1 MVDVHSFALPGF
13 VSQAT
18 FALTLALLAWSD
30 QRTRGT
36 RWLAAACALQLLTT
50 VTRAIVPMPQRISE
64 NLSACL
70 LVLVFFLIYMGLRW
84 FVLRIR
90 LGTMNGPL
98 ALSAAITTI
107 LSVGVMRPGAEL
119 AAARV
124 ATLIVIV
131 TTIVMLLRPR
141 IKALADTARVM
152 ALLTAFVAVVI
163 GARLVLS
170 IGVFP
175 HSKELEAAGRDLTQ
189 IGLTM
194 LGFAFIGIYVAET
207 KRRLHEETRLDSLT
221 GLHNRRAFEE
231 MIQREVQLATRDNT
245 PLTLLMMDLDH
256 FKQLNDTWGHALGD
270 RALRTF
276 GGVLLTVTGTRDAVA
291 RLGGEEFAILLPGR
305 SARNAVALAER
316 LRATVEGLRL
326 SEGEELVRFTVSVG
340 LSSLQ
345 PGEVSFEPM
354 LRRAD
359 RALYKVKRS
368 GRNRVLLADELA
380 AVPSIPPSRALPDLQ
395 PVAAGAAGE
404 ARVREFVG

>member
-30 QRTRGT
+30 ARTRGT
-36 RWLAAACALQLLTT
+36 RWLAAACSLQLLTMIS
-50 VTRAIVPMPQRISE
+50 RAILPVPLRVSE

-70 LVLVFFLIYMGLRW
+70 LVLVFFLVYMGMRW
-84 FVLRIR
+84 FVLRVR
-90 LGTMNGPL
+90 LATMNGPL
-98 ALSAAITTI
+98 ALSAAMTTI
-107 LSVGVMRPGAEL
+107 LSVGVMHSGAEL

-124 ATLIVIV
+124 AALIVLGA
-131 TTIVMLLRPR
+131 TIVMLLRPR
-141 IKALADTARVM
+141 VKALADTARVL
-152 ALLTAFVAVVI
+152 AILFAFVAATV
-163 GARLVLS
+163 ALRLVLS
-170 IGVFP
+170 FDVVHYRGLD
-175 HSKELEAAGRDLTQ
+175 SAAHDLTT

-194 LGFAFIGIYVAET
+194 LGFGFVAMYVAET

-231 MIQREVQLATRDNT
+231 MIQREVQLAARDNT
-245 PLTLLMMDLDH
+245 PLTLVMMDLDH

-305 SARNAVALAER
+305 PPRSALSLAER

-326 SEGEELVRFTVSVG
+326 SEGEELVRFTVSIG
-340 LSSLQ
+340 LSSLL
-345 PGEVSFEPM
+345 PGETSFEPM

-359 RALYKVKRS
+359 GALYKVKRS
-368 GRNRVLLADELA
+368 GRNRVLLADSNA
-380 AVPSIPPSRALPDLQ
+380 PVPSIPPARALPDLQ
-395 PVAAGAAGE
+395 PVAADG
-404 ARVREFVG
+404 RMREFVG